1 MKDKKDDL
9 CYWVV
14 NIYFKTKRSWKD
26 IIKINDYLLLDLSG
40 GNPKKKKKKN
50 HLKYKI
56 IKILEHF
63 DKYYF

>member
-40 GNPKKKKKKN
+40 GNPKKKKKKTN
-50 HLKYKI
+50 TN
-56 IKILEHF
+56 IKL
-63 DKYYF
+63 